1 MFKKNHSPLI
11 LLFVVSAMILSACGL
26 IGQTDTQ
33 PKVQTAIAQTI
44 SAMET
49 QAVLETVNAILT
61 QMAQTPEPTATL
73 LASGTPLPTYTPWP
87 TSTPQPTATYIPCDW
102 VQYISDITIADGTTL
117 PASSSFTKT
126 WRLRNIGSCTWT
138 TAYSIVFASGDAMN
152 APSAINLPNS
162 VPPGGT
168 IDISVPM
175 FAPEKSGTYQGYFK
189 LRNAYSATF
198 GIGASTQESFWVKVK
213 VQPSVPTSASI
224 PFIFSNNYCS
234 ATWKTESGTI
244 SCPAADNSYGFPSVT
259 KVRGAVL
266 EGGYTEDEDVLVT
279 VPNNSNSGWIAG
291 YFPKFEVE
299 DGDHF
304 VTKIGCLDGN
314 SKCAVTFSLWYKIS
328 GSSETKM
335 QSWYE
340 ESDGSITSVDVDLS
354 ALDGENVTFILQV
367 EAYGSPK
374 GDRAFW
380 LVPHIHR

>member
-234 ATWKTESGTI
+234 ATWKTRVGNDLLP
-244 SCPAADNSYGFPSVT
+244 C
-259 KVRGAVL
+259 RG
-266 EGGYTEDEDVLVT
+266 
-279 VPNNSNSGWIAG
+279 
-291 YFPKFEVE
+291 
-299 DGDHF
+299 
-304 VTKIGCLDGN
+304 
-314 SKCAVTFSLWYKIS
+314 
-328 GSSETKM
+328 
-335 QSWYE
+335 
-340 ESDGSITSVDVDLS
+340 
-354 ALDGENVTFILQV
+354 
-367 EAYGSPK
+367 
-374 GDRAFW
+374 
-380 LVPHIHR
+380 